1 MKVDEL
7 LNKLR
12 GLNASSQSD
21 SEMRDKI
28 QSEID
33 SVVAAECPLC
43 GSIMIQSIN
52 KPFISKEE
60 EEEAA
65 LWSIWY
71 VCLKITFERNMLTN
85 KMIMQTTLLW
95 ILNKYNC
102 GKHCRNQHKSSKDN
116 TTNCIQYFLSFS
128 NIITFDMKERRNDK
142 WNSREYKSTN

>member
-1 MKVDEL
+1 MSEQIKRHLTASEKVKVDEL
-7 LNKLR
+7 LNTLR

-65 LWSIWY
+65 LWSI
-71 VCLKITFERNMLTN
+71 
-85 KMIMQTTLLW
+85 
-95 ILNKYNC
+95 
-102 GKHCRNQHKSSKDN
+102 
-116 TTNCIQYFLSFS
+116 
-128 NIITFDMKERRNDK
+128 
-142 WNSREYKSTN
+142 